1 MPAVFV
7 DTDHTEEDGGLLPQ
21 EEPGKAEGG
30 LLPQYLLLQ
39 EEPEKQDYA
48 RE

>member
-21 EEPGKAEGG
+21 EEPGEVEGG